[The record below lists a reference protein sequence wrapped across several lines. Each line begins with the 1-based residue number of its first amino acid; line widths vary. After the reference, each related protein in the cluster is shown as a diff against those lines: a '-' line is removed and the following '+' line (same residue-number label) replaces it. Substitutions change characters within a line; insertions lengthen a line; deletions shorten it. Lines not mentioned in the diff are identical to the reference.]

1 MRRTARALSAAV
13 LASAALGVGAGIG
26 AADPGVPPPPAD
38 AGEPVAPPSADDS
51 AAVPPPSAGEAVPP
65 PSGQA
70 AARVSPAAAAPG
82 DTVTVSVSCG
92 PTGGSAPATLDATS
106 AAFEEGTVALRKV
119 ADDGGTTSG
128 PTYRGTARIAA
139 ADPTPERAET
149 NSAAPKE
156 GAPEGVAGT
165 GGAAGAGDAARAGDA
180 AETEDAAGTG
190 DVAGTG
196 DAARAGDAAGAGDAA
211 ETEDAAGTGD
221 VAETG
226 DAAGVEDWAETEDP
240 AGVADDWTVDGA
252 CPDASGGEAGDP
264 WSATM
269 SVPEESG
276 AGAGKDAGAGT
287 TKPGCQ
293 ESAAPRAGTS
303 THGTPCTPT
312 KPACPEPTA
321 PRGESAT
328 QGTPCGG
335 ASAEHGVRA
344 GAGGTFGDSVPA
356 LVAGGVLIAGAA
368 GAAAHRLRLHL
379 RGEAGKR

>member
-119 ADDGGTTSG
+119 SDDGGTTSG

-139 ADPTPERAET
+139 ADPTSERAET
-149 NSAAPKE
+149 NSADPKE
-156 GAPEGVAGT
+156 AAPP
-165 GGAAGAGDAARAGDA
+165 
-180 AETEDAAGTG
+180 EDAAGTG
-190 DVAGTG
+190 G
-196 DAARAGDAAGAGDAA
+196 
-211 ETEDAAGTGD
+211 AAGTGD

-226 DAAGVEDWAETEDP
+226 DAAGTGDVAGAEDWAETEDP

-276 AGAGKDAGAGT
+276 TGAGAGA

-321 PRGESAT
+321 PRGESAA